1 MVKLTI
7 REAAEARGITNAY
20 QLQKAMDV
28 KPGMAARLW
37 KGETEMI
44 ALKTL
49 DRLCEALGCELTD
62 LLVRVS
68 NRRARHRSTALT

>member
-7 REAAEARGITNAY
+7 REAAEARGIENAY

-37 KGETEMI
+37 KAETEMV

-49 DRLCEALGCELTD
+49 DRLCDALDCELTD
-62 LLVRVS
+62 LLVRVPNKKGS
-68 NRRARHRSTALT
+68 KK